1 MIPIWLNS
9 AFHLLVH
16 GELHYTLP
24 EDFDR
29 RLSLISFDNAIEA
42 AIACYLKLHPMQRGN
57 RTYERERVRVV
68 LQGNYHTK
76 LDFLFEEVT
85 VRNGICTLTR
95 QEIIYIHD
103 QRGQFYHESPNFLP
117 PNDVLLTAREAA
129 FWVFAF
135 LFEIPNLETEVN
147 TRIKQI
153 RKVDLYQRNKEV
165 DELIDDSYPLI
176 EIMGFSYKPSEVL
189 YAVDPVNYREFVA
202 EILTEEKMIESKNQ
216 NGNK

>member
-16 GELHYTLP
+16 GELHYSLP
-24 EDFDR
+24 EEFDQ
-29 RLSLISFDNAIEA
+29 RLSLISFDNAIEVS
-42 AIACYLKLHPMQRGN
+42 IACYLNLHPTQRGN
-57 RTYERERVRVV
+57 RTYERTRVSGA
-68 LQGNYHTK
+68 LHDYHTK
-76 LDFLFEEVT
+76 LHFLFEEIT
-85 VRNGICTLTR
+85 VRNGNCTLTR
-95 QEIIYIHD
+95 QDIIYVHN
-103 QRGQFYHESPNFLP
+103 QRDVFYHENPDFVPSSAILA
-117 PNDVLLTAREAA
+117 TAREAA

-135 LFEIPNLETEVN
+135 LFEIPDLETEVS

-153 RKVDLYQRNKEV
+153 RKVVDLYPRNKEI

-189 YAVDPVNYREFVA
+189 YAVDPVNYREFLA